1 MIGVKNVGVVGL
13 GAIGRQVSK
22 ALDDGMPGLALAGAT
37 ARDRDK
43 AEAFLTTLSTKPPFL
58 SLDELIAASDIV
70 VEASTQAH
78 LREIAPKTLG
88 AGKDLVVLSCGALL
102 GRDDWIRMAEANR
115 CRILVPSAAIAGLDG
130 VKGARL
136 GAITSI
142 TMESRKPPRGL
153 AGAPWIVE
161 KKIDLDAITEET
173 LIFEGPATE
182 ACRAFP
188 ANVNV
193 LAALSLAGIGP
204 ERTRIRLFA
213 TPGLR
218 FNQHRISVEGEFGS
232 LRIEVENVPT
242 ENPRTG
248 KLSYLS
254 TIALLRDLGA
264 TLRVGT

>member
-1 MIGVKNVGVVGL
+1 MNVGVVGL
-13 GAIGRQVSK
+13 GVIGRAVCR
-22 ALDDGMPGLALAGAT
+22 ALDRGIPGLTLAAVT

-43 AEAFLTTLSTKPPFL
+43 AGTFLSALTSPPPFR
-58 SLDELIAASDIV
+58 SLDDLITASDIV

-78 LREIAPKTLG
+78 LREIAPKALG
-88 AGKDLVVLSCGALL
+88 AGRDLVVLSGGGLL
-102 GRDDWIRMAEANR
+102 GRSDWVALAEAKR
-115 CRILVPSAAIAGLDG
+115 CRILVPSGAIAGLDG
-130 VKGARL
+130 VKGAAI
-136 GAITSI
+136 GAVTSV
-142 TMESRKPPRGL
+142 TMETRKPPAGL

-161 KKIDLDAITEET
+161 HDIDLTAVREET
-173 LIFEGPATE
+173 LIFEGPALE

-204 ERTRIRLFA
+204 ERTRIRIHA
-213 TPGLR
+213 VPGLAR
-218 FNQHRISVEGEFGS
+218 NMHRIRVEGEFGR
-232 LRIEVENVPT
+232 LAIEVENVPS

-264 TLRVGT
+264 SLRVGT

>member
-1 MIGVKNVGVVGL
+1 MMNVGMVGL
-13 GAIGRQVSK
+13 GAIGRKVVQ
-22 ALDDGMPGLALAGAT
+22 AIDDGIPGIALSGAT
-37 ARDRDK
+37 ARDREK
-43 AEAFLTTLSTKPPFL
+43 AEVFLRTLTSKPPFL
-58 SLDELIAASDIV
+58 SLDDVITASDIV

-78 LREIAPKTLG
+78 LQDIAPKTLA
-88 AGKDLVVLSCGALL
+88 AGKNLVVLSCGGLL
-102 GRDDWIRMAEANR
+102 GRTDWVKMAQKNR
-115 CRILVPSAAIAGLDG
+115 CRIFVPSAAIAGLDG
-130 VKGARL
+130 VKGACV
-136 GAITSI
+136 GAITSV

-153 AGAPWIVE
+153 AGAPWIAQQ
-161 KKIDLDAITEET
+161 KIDLDAITEET

-213 TPGLR
+213 TPGLK

-232 LRIEVENVPT
+232 LRIEVENIPT

-248 KLSYLS
+248 RLSYLS